1 MVFYEETGA
10 DLEWES
16 ERRGTRRL
24 SSILGIFLSGLVCVY
39 LELYCGEVISLG
51 FHGCFFL
58 VSFGHFILWIHFQ
71 GRSWSAV
78 SDTFDFMVRLLF
90 S

>member
-24 SSILGIFLSGLVCVY
+24 SSILGIFLSGPVCVY

-51 FHGCFFL
+51 FHGSFFL
-58 VSFGHFILWIHFQ
+58 VSFGFSFC
-71 GRSWSAV
+71 GF
-78 SDTFDFMVRLLF
+78 TFRGGAGVRFRIPLIYGAALF